1 MPTKNRQIS
10 RAARITGIGLIV
22 LHVGALAAFLPQ
34 MFSWTAVGIGFLFYY
49 LTIAL
54 GVGLGY
60 HRLLTHRSLRTPKA
74 IEYGLAI
81 LGALSLQGGPLDWVG
96 THRAHHAHTDADGDP
111 HDANRGMFWSHVEWL
126 YRYNA
131 AKPVGAALER
141 LVPDLSDN
149 RFYAFLEKTY
159 VWWTVALALIFF
171 AIGGLPWVVWGIFVR
186 IVVTYHIT
194 WLVNS
199 AAHEVGY
206 QTYRTGDKSTNN
218 WWVAILTWGEGWH
231 NNHHAFP
238 ASARHGLR
246 WYELDATWI
255 TIKVMKALKL
265 AHDIKLPTP
274 GMIARMA
281 IAPRTPRR
289 T

>member
-1 MPTKNRQIS
+1 
-10 RAARITGIGLIV
+10 
-22 LHVGALAAFLPQ
+22 
-34 MFSWTAVGIGFLFYY
+34 
-49 LTIAL
+49 
-54 GVGLGY
+54 
-60 HRLLTHRSLRTPKA
+60 
-74 IEYGLAI
+74 
-81 LGALSLQGGPLDWVG
+81 
-96 THRAHHAHTDADGDP
+96 
-111 HDANRGMFWSHVEWL
+111 MFWSHVEWL

-141 LVPDLSDN
+141 LVPDLSDD

-255 TIKVMKALKL
+255 TIKVMKALNL

-274 GMIARMA
+274 GMIARLRLE
-281 IAPRTPRR
+281 PRSR
-289 T
+289 